1 VITGQAAVLAG
12 AIRRNFELLKEL
24 EKTQPAAADL
34 IYAMIANHLRSV
46 SPLALLHAQVLAK
59 GE

>member
-12 AIRRNFELLKEL
+12 AIRRNFELL